1 MPAASESAGLRAG
14 REWKGL
20 GGRPLPILCCHRI
33 ARAKW
38 QHAARTSR
46 SQTSAH
52 ERYRIAI
59 RALIVSLC
67 ARRIGARPTNVLHP
81 LPAKLRAF
89 AHQRSAMQ
97 EALCSPRSSDV
108 TVASRVPWAAVAT
121 FFVVAC
127 AVSWPL
133 FWVRDLRPAAWAGW
147 AVPGFVKALSP
158 AAGPAA
164 GALVAW
170 ALFDQS
176 RPRMVSLVG
185 GRPARALLFWLA
197 PALAL
202 ALLGVGSDEPH
213 LTGLLWGTVLAAYAL
228 GEELGW
234 RGFLHEP
241 LAGLRPQLRY
251 VLVAT
256 LWGTWHFTTFVRTT
270 PAATAAAMA
279 PMILL
284 WLGASWGLAEIVT
297 RTRAVLPAAGLHL
310 VFNTLALFPS
320 NVSLPAIAGCAV
332 VWFVL
337 ARTWPP
343 VEIGPAGNGKN
354 PGARP

>member
-1 MPAASESAGLRAG
+1 
-14 REWKGL
+14 
-20 GGRPLPILCCHRI
+20 
-33 ARAKW
+33 
-38 QHAARTSR
+38 
-46 SQTSAH
+46 
-52 ERYRIAI
+52 
-59 RALIVSLC
+59 
-67 ARRIGARPTNVLHP
+67 
-81 LPAKLRAF
+81 
-89 AHQRSAMQ
+89 MQ
-97 EALCSPRSSDV
+97 ETLRSPEPAGV
-108 TVASRVPWAAVAT
+108 TVAPRVPWVAVAT

-133 FWVRDLRPAAWAGW
+133 FWVRDMRPTTWAGW

-158 AAGPAA
+158 AAGPTA

-170 ALFDQS
+170 ALFARS
-176 RPRMVSLVG
+176 RPRLVSLVG

-202 ALLGVGSDEPH
+202 ALLGVGSNEPH
-213 LTGLLWGTVLAAYAL
+213 LTGLLWGAILAAYAL
-228 GEELGW
+228 GEEIGW

-241 LAGLRPQLRY
+241 LAGLRPQFRY
-251 VLVAT
+251 LLVAT
-256 LWGTWHFTTFVRTT
+256 LWGTWHFTTFVRAT
-270 PAATAAAMA
+270 PTATVAAMA

-320 NVSLPAIAGCAV
+320 NVSLPAIAGCAA

-337 ARTWPP
+337 ERTWPRNQTRSACNAKSP
-343 VEIGPAGNGKN
+343 VQGHDDSTSRPQTGLRRGHLAGTGLQRRQQGLLTSLTVGLVTRCAMKYALRGWHV
-354 PGARP
+354 PLGIR